1 MKKHIYLLV
10 FIACMQFI
18 EAQVIYEPFN
28 SAKLGET
35 REIKI
40 QLPRGYDV
48 NPHRKYPIIMVFDG
62 DYMFEAV
69 AGNVDYYAFWEDMP
83 DVIVVGVNQIDSRE
97 ADMYYSEQN
106 SLLIETGAAFFEFV
120 GMELIPYLEKTF
132 RTENFRV
139 AIGHGETA
147 NFINYFLLKGDP
159 LFKAYIVISPDLAP
173 DVATYVT
180 ERLSKFQTK
189 MFYYLATSDNDVA
202 SIKSDTET
210 LNTAITAID
219 NNNILYN
226 YKKLEEP
233 THYSLPAYVIPD
245 ALQKIFLVYQPISK
259 SEYKDTILKLE
270 SSPVVYLEEKYQTIL
285 DLFGID
291 KQILLNDFKAI
302 EAAIEKTEKYEYF
315 EDLGKIA
322 RKQYPKTMLGSYYLA
337 RFYEETGE
345 SKKAMKTYQSAFVL
359 DEIGGITK
367 DLVLEKA
374 DEIKADFG
382 Y

>member
-1 MKKHIYLLV
+1 MKKYIYLLV
-10 FIACMQFI
+10 FIVCVQFVK
-18 EAQVIYEPFN
+18 AQVIYEPFN
-28 SAKLGET
+28 SSKLNET

-40 QLPRGYDV
+40 QLPRGYDA
-48 NPHRKYPIIMVFDG
+48 NPDKKYPIIVVFDG

-69 AGNVDYYAFWEDMP
+69 AGNADYYSYWEDMP
-83 DVIVVGVNQIDSRE
+83 DAIVVGVNQIDTRSS
-97 ADMYYSEQN
+97 DLYYSEQN
-106 SLLIETGAAFFEFV
+106 SLPIESGAAFFEFI
-120 GMELIPYLEKTF
+120 GMELMPHLESTY
-132 RTENFRV
+132 RTEGFRV

-147 NFINYFLLKGDP
+147 NFINYYLLKGDP

-173 DVATYVT
+173 DMTTYIP
-180 ERLSKFQTK
+180 ERLTKFETK
-189 MFYYLATSDNDVA
+189 LFYYLATSNNDVA

-210 LNTAITAID
+210 LNTAITGID
-219 NNNILYN
+219 NKNILYN

-233 THYSLPAYVIPD
+233 SHYSLPAYVIPD

-259 SEYKDTILKLE
+259 TEYKDTILKLD

-291 KQILLNDFKAI
+291 KQILINDFKAI
-302 EAAIEKTEKYEYF
+302 EAAIEKTEQFQYY

-322 RKQYPKTMLGSYYLA
+322 RKQYPETMLGTYYLA

-345 SKKAMKTYQSAFVL
+345 PKKAMKTYQSAFVL
-359 DEIGGITK
+359 EEIGGITK

>member
-10 FIACMQFI
+10 FIACIQFI
-18 EAQVIYEPFN
+18 EAQVVYEPFN
-28 SAKLGET
+28 STKLGET

-48 NPHRKYPIIMVFDG
+48 NPDRKYPIIMVFDG

-83 DVIVVGVNQIDSRE
+83 DAIVVGVNQIDSRE

-106 SLLIETGAAFFEFV
+106 SLPIETGAAFFEFV

-291 KQILLNDFKAI
+291 KQILINDFKAI
-302 EAAIEKTEKYEYF
+302 EAAIEKTEQFQYY

-322 RKQYPKTMLGSYYLA
+322 RKQYPETMLGTYYLA

-359 DEIGGITK
+359 EEIGGITK

>member
-40 QLPRGYDV
+40 QLPRGYDA
-48 NPHRKYPIIMVFDG
+48 NPDKKYPIIMVFDG

-120 GMELIPYLEKTF
+120 GMELIPHLEKTY

-139 AIGHGETA
+139 AVGHGETA
-147 NFINYFLLKGDP
+147 NFINYYLLKDDP

-173 DVATYVT
+173 EMTSYIP
-180 ERLSKFQTK
+180 ERLTKFQTK
-189 MFYYLATSDNDVA
+189 IFYYLAT
-202 SIKSDTET
+202 
-210 LNTAITAID
+210 
-219 NNNILYN
+219 
-226 YKKLEEP
+226 
-233 THYSLPAYVIPD
+233 
-245 ALQKIFLVYQPISK
+245 
-259 SEYKDTILKLE
+259 
-270 SSPVVYLEEKYQTIL
+270 
-285 DLFGID
+285 
-291 KQILLNDFKAI
+291 
-302 EAAIEKTEKYEYF
+302 
-315 EDLGKIA
+315 
-322 RKQYPKTMLGSYYLA
+322 
-337 RFYEETGE
+337 
-345 SKKAMKTYQSAFVL
+345 
-359 DEIGGITK
+359 
-367 DLVLEKA
+367 
-374 DEIKADFG
+374 
-382 Y
+382 

>member
-1 MKKHIYLLV
+1 
-10 FIACMQFI
+10 
-18 EAQVIYEPFN
+18 
-28 SAKLGET
+28 
-35 REIKI
+35 
-40 QLPRGYDV
+40 
-48 NPHRKYPIIMVFDG
+48 MVFDG

-69 AGNVDYYAFWEDMP
+69 SGNVDFYAYWEDMP
-83 DVIVVGVNQIDSRE
+83 DAIVVGINQVDTRS
-97 ADMYYSEQN
+97 ADVSYSEIN
-106 SLLIETGAAFFEFV
+106 SLPIDAGAAFFEFV
-120 GMELIPYLEKTF
+120 GMELIPYLDKTY
-132 RTENFRV
+132 RTEKFRV

-159 LFKAYIVISPDLAP
+159 LFKAYIAISPDLAP
-173 DVATYVT
+173 NMMTYIP

-189 MFYYLATSDNDVA
+189 IFYYLATSDNDVA
-202 SIKSDTET
+202 TIKARSEA
-210 LNTAITAID
+210 LNTAITGID
-219 NNNILYN
+219 SKNVLYS

-233 THYSLPAYVIPD
+233 SHYSLPVYVIPD
-245 ALQKIFLVYQPISK
+245 ALRKIFLIYQPISK
-259 SEYKDTILKLE
+259 QEYRDTILKLE